1 MITGIGVDIVKVSR
15 ICEKVGT
22 GFDSPFA
29 RKAYTA
35 EELRYAKGKGK
46 GVYQSLAGF
55 FAAREAFFKAT
66 QIRLRWQDISV
77 DHDENGKPFFRF
89 SDKAHLTL
97 IERGKDP
104 AFHRF
109 HLTITHGREYAI
121 VVVVCEERT

>member
-89 SDKAHLTL
+89 SDVGLLRL
-97 IERGKDP
+97 IEKHRDP
-104 AFHRF
+104 TFHKF
-109 HLTITHGREYAI
+109 HLSITHEKDFAVVI
-121 VVVVCEERT
+121 VICEESR